1 MSIKAIWD
9 FVKETLED
17 WSEDRASRLA
27 AALAYYTI
35 FSLAPLL
42 IIAIAIAGLVFG
54 REATQGQIVTQISGL
69 VGWEAAKGIQT
80 LIENASKRGS
90 GSIATAFGIIV
101 LLIGASGF
109 FGQLQDGLNTIWEVK
124 PRPGRGLLGIVK
136 DRFLSFTMVLGVGFL
151 LLVSLII
158 SAGLAALGEFLGQF
172 MPGTVIVGHLLNVI
186 ISLLVITLFFAMIF
200 KILPDVKISWRDV
213 WIGAAVTAFLFTTGK
228 LLLGVYLAKS
238 NIASAYGAAGALVV
252 ILVWV
257 YYSAMILFLGAE
269 FTQVYAN
276 RYGSHIVP
284 ARDAVPVTEEAR
296 AQQGITEQKPSRG
309 GICP

>member
-1 MSIKAIWD
+1 MKVVWGFIKEA
-9 FVKETLED
+9 FED

-42 IIAIAIAGLVFG
+42 IIAIAIAGLAFG
-54 REATQGQIVTQISGL
+54 REATQGQIVNQISGL
-69 VGWEAAKGIQT
+69 IGAEGAEGIET
-80 LIENASKRGS
+80 LIESASKPSS
-90 GSIATAFGIIV
+90 GVIATAFGIIV

-124 PRPGRGLLGIVK
+124 PRPGRGILGIIK

-151 LLVSLII
+151 LLVSLVI
-158 SAGLAALGEFLGQF
+158 SAGVVALGEFLGTF
-172 MPGTVIVGHLLNVI
+172 MPGTVIVGYILNVI
-186 ISLLVITLFFAMIF
+186 ISLLVTTLLFATIF
-200 KILPDVKISWRDV
+200 KILPDVKISWKDV
-213 WIGAAVTAFLFTTGK
+213 WIGAAATAFLFTVGK
-228 LLLGVYLAKS
+228 LLLGLYLAKA
-238 NIASAYGAAGALVV
+238 NIASAYGAAGSLVV

-276 RYGSHIVP
+276 RYGSRIVP
-284 ARDAVPVTEEAR
+284 ARDAVQVTEEAR
-296 AQQGITEQKPSRG
+296 AQQGMPREKPSLG
-309 GICP
+309 